1 MNRIIIDSN
10 LAFTRTALVE
20 NGELCELMFENK
32 ADESVVGNIYA
43 GRVESVVK
51 GIRAAFINIGEQRNG
66 ILYLDDFDIKQG
78 DTVIVQAEK
87 EPVNEKGAVLT
98 RKISFPGRF
107 CVLIPNDKGVGV
119 SKKIDSAEER
129 KRIRDA
135 VVHNM
140 PEGYGIIVRT
150 GAEGKSD
157 DDFIK
162 EIDVLHK
169 RAESVLKRADFI
181 RPPAILYKKMS
192 SSDKMIIELL
202 GEGIDEI
209 VINEKKVYEHVLELV
224 NFYGEDNTKVIYYDG
239 VVPVFENYMI
249 ESKADKVFDKKIWL
263 KSGGFL
269 VIEHTEAM
277 DVIDVNTGKFTGKK
291 DFDKTV
297 LKTNIEA
304 AYEAAR
310 QIRLRNLS
318 GIILIDFIDMKDE
331 DDKKELIRVM
341 EAAVKK
347 DRVKTY
353 IHGITRLGLM
363 EITRKKTV
371 NSNMDIIGRVCPS
384 CRGNGHIPAVEYTCE
399 KIKREIGVIFSST
412 VFNEVTVSSN
422 KKVLS
427 VLAGTGDIYIN
438 ELMDKYKKR
447 IILKEIETGS
457 LNFYEI
463 ERKKV

>member
-1 MNRIIIDSN
+1 MNRILIDSN

-20 NGELCELMFENK
+20 NGELNELMFENK
-32 ADESVVGNIYA
+32 SEKSVVGNIYA

-51 GIRAAFINIGEQRNG
+51 GIGAAFINIGEERNG
-66 ILYLDDFDIKQG
+66 ILYLDEFDVKQG

-98 RKISFPGRF
+98 RKISYPGRF
-107 CVLIPNDKGVGV
+107 CVIIPDDKGVGV
-119 SKKIDSAEER
+119 SKKIDSVEER

-135 VVHNM
+135 VVHNT
-140 PEGYGIIVRT
+140 PEGYGVIVRT
-150 GAEGKSD
+150 GAEGKTEED
-157 DDFIK
+157 IK
-162 EIDVLHK
+162 KELDSLLK
-169 RAESVLKRADFI
+169 NAEAINKKADYI
-181 RPPAILYKKMS
+181 KPPALLYKKMS
-192 SSDKMIIELL
+192 SADKMIIELI
-202 GEGIDEI
+202 GGGIDEI
-209 VINEKKVYEHVLELV
+209 VINDKTVFEHISELIA
-224 NFYGEDNTKVIYYDG
+224 FYGDEGTKVIFYEG
-239 VVPVFENYMI
+239 TVPLFENYMV
-249 ESKADKVFDKKIWL
+249 ESKADKIFDKRVWL

-291 DFDKTV
+291 DIEKTI

-304 AYEAAR
+304 AHEAAR

-318 GIILIDFIDMKDE
+318 GIILIDFIDMKNEE
-331 DDKKELIRVM
+331 DRQELIRVM

-353 IHGITRLGLM
+353 VHGITRLGLM

-371 NSNMDIIGRVCPS
+371 NSIADIIGRVCPS
-384 CRGNGHIPAVEYTCE
+384 CRGNGHLPNVEYTCE

-427 VLAGTGDIYIN
+427 ALAGKGDIYIT
-438 ELMDKYKKR
+438 ELMEKYKKQ
-447 IILKEIETGS
+447 ILLKEIDTAS
-457 LNFYEI
+457 INFYEI